1 MSGDTSNWQQTI
13 EGEWYGRPSVWDP
26 HGNHT
31 GWIKVSRSS
40 RKEGDKTIYYMHT
53 KFDNDGPLRNRMEFS
68 EFAFELLDSDRDRI
82 YLGPDFVGAG
92 HPYGM
97 LVDANYY
104 SPAWQADLRTMVH
117 ILDDGETQVYSSLL
131 FEGQTIVAVM
141 NGVYKVAFDYETNAA
156 TRQRID
162 AFCDSEAQ
170 AGRMPHTL
178 PPKQSGTWSG
188 TMRAYGSDQQPAG
201 QVNVSIRHEPTSLLR
216 ARQTVKLSGLINRQ
230 YTFDRYHD
238 GNLHTFDG
246 PGLYGNGRAYGR
258 ALYTAQHIFGE
269 AIKIQGREFLYDDQL
284 SMSACWKWI
293 EGDRMRYLLY
303 GALAW
308 QGD

>member
-1 MSGDTSNWQQTI
+1 
-13 EGEWYGRPSVWDP
+13 
-26 HGNHT
+26 
-31 GWIKVSRSS
+31 
-40 RKEGDKTIYYMHT
+40 
-53 KFDNDGPLRNRMEFS
+53 
-68 EFAFELLDSDRDRI
+68 
-82 YLGPDFVGAG
+82 
-92 HPYGM
+92 
-97 LVDANYY
+97 
-104 SPAWQADLRTMVH
+104 MVH
-117 ILDDGETQVYSSLL
+117 ILDDGETQVYSSLM

-162 AFCDSEAQ
+162 AFCDAEAQ

-188 TMRAYGSDQQPAG
+188 TMRAYGSDQQPVG
-201 QVNVSIRHEPTSLLR
+201 EVNVSIRHEPTSLLR
-216 ARQTVKLSGLINRQ
+216 ARQTVKLSGLINKQ

-269 AIKIQGREFLYDDQL
+269 ATKIQGREFLYDDKL

-293 EGDRMRYLLY
+293 ESDRMRYMLY